1 MAKTA
6 NISSR
11 QVEIGVFAYEGCSAW
26 ITAGLL
32 ELFAIANTA
41 IGSVNTQVK
50 RPPGF
55 RFHAIARTSRSVRG
69 SHGVRFSV
77 DRPRRRYDAIIV
89 PPLWGN
95 SRREVLDRLGR
106 LGREC
111 QMLQELARCASIMA
125 GTCTG
130 TTLLAKA
137 SLLDG
142 HRATTCWWMI
152 DWFRREFPNV
162 DLTGDKLVVSDGAR
176 WTAGAGAAYLHLGL
190 GLVGHFCGE
199 RVLAATARL
208 MLIERRRG
216 SQSPFIE
223 AGLAS
228 RDIADADVARMAR
241 FLERNAGNAL
251 TIGEVCRDMNLSVRS
266 MTRRFH
272 ASLGVSPLI
281 YLQSLRIARA
291 KRLLE
296 QTAVSFERVVAD
308 CGYEDVS
315 SFRKLFSRQVGM
327 TPREFRARFGT
338 ARGQSS

>member
-6 NISSR
+6 SISSPPID
-11 QVEIGVFAYEGCSAW
+11 IGVFAYEGCSAW

-41 IGSVNTQVK
+41 IHSVST
-50 RPPGF
+50 RGEAPIGF
-55 RFHAIARTSRSVRG
+55 RFHAISRTSRSVRG

-77 DRPRRRYDAIIV
+77 DSLRRRYEAIIV

-95 SRREVLDRLGR
+95 SRREVIDRLGR

-111 QMLQELARCASIMA
+111 QMLQQLARRASIMA

-130 TTLLAKA
+130 TALLAKA
-137 SLLDG
+137 GLLEG

-162 DLTGDKLVVSDGAR
+162 VLTGDKLVVTDSDR

-199 RVLAATARL
+199 QALSATARL

-223 AGLAS
+223 AGLAD

-241 FLERNAGNAL
+241 FLERNAGAAL
-251 TIGEVCRDMNLSVRS
+251 TIGEVCRQMNLNVRS
-266 MTRRFH
+266 MTRKFQG
-272 ASLGVSPLI
+272 SLGVSPLV
-281 YLQSLRIARA
+281 YLQSLRVARA

-296 QTAVSFERVVAD
+296 QTTSSFEEVVTK

-327 TPREFRARFGT
+327 TPREFRTRFGT
-338 ARGQSS
+338 AKGRSS